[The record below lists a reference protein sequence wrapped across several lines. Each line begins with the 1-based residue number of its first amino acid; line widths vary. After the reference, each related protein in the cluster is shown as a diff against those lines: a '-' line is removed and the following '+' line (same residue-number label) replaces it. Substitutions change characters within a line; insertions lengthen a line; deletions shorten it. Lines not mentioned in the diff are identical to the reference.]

1 MTKREIEKCENLM
14 HEAIRYAKESKEE
27 LEKAMSEKDKTER
40 EILHSKGVQH
50 YGYAHG
56 INQALVELGF
66 KHEKMKELY
75 PMRRKTPCFSYGDI
89 RRVHRIYAS
98 N

>member
-1 MTKREIEKCENLM
+1 MVAKMFMKICLILKFWIEKCENLM

-75 PMRRKTPCFSYGDI
+75 KCL
-89 RRVHRIYAS
+89 
-98 N
+98 

>member
-40 EILHSKGVQH
+40 EILHS
-50 YGYAHG
+50 
-56 INQALVELGF
+56 
-66 KHEKMKELY
+66 
-75 PMRRKTPCFSYGDI
+75 
-89 RRVHRIYAS
+89 
-98 N
+98 

>member
-50 YGYAHG
+50 YK
-56 INQALVELGF
+56 VF
-66 KHEKMKELY
+66 
-75 PMRRKTPCFSYGDI
+75 
-89 RRVHRIYAS
+89 RIYHKKHQKAS
-98 N
+98 VNLKRSRGYHSQHRQKKEK

>member
-56 INQALVELGF
+56 INQAF

-75 PMRRKTPCFSYGDI
+75 KCL
-89 RRVHRIYAS
+89 
-98 N
+98 

>member
-40 EILHSKGVQH
+40 EILHSKGFNIMVMH
-50 YGYAHG
+50 M
-56 INQALVELGF
+56 ELTR
-66 KHEKMKELY
+66 HLWNLDLN
-75 PMRRKTPCFSYGDI
+75 MRK
-89 RRVHRIYAS
+89 
-98 N
+98 

>member
-14 HEAIRYAKESKEE
+14 HEAIRYAKKSKEE

-75 PMRRKTPCFSYGDI
+75 KCL
-89 RRVHRIYAS
+89 
-98 N
+98 

>member
-50 YGYAHG
+50 YGYK
-56 INQALVELGF
+56 VF
-66 KHEKMKELY
+66 
-75 PMRRKTPCFSYGDI
+75 
-89 RRVHRIYAS
+89 RIYHKKHQKAS
-98 N
+98 VNLKRSRGYHSQHRQKKEK

>member
-40 EILHSKGVQH
+40 ENFTQQKGFNIMVMH
-50 YGYAHG
+50 ME

-75 PMRRKTPCFSYGDI
+75 KCL
-89 RRVHRIYAS
+89 
-98 N
+98 

>member
-1 MTKREIEKCENLM
+1 MALRSSGTDAQFLRNM
-14 HEAIRYAKESKEE
+14 HAKESKEE

-75 PMRRKTPCFSYGDI
+75 KCL
-89 RRVHRIYAS
+89 
-98 N
+98 